1 MAGINNNNSEPE
13 PHPFNKNDKDLS
25 GIQENTNDLDDIFE
39 GTLEKIEDSKSGVSQ
54 GVFYKQEHP

>member
-1 MAGINNNNSEPE
+1 MAGINNNNSEAE

-39 GTLEKIEDSKSGVSQ
+39 GTLEKIEDSKNGVS
-54 GVFYKQEHP
+54 